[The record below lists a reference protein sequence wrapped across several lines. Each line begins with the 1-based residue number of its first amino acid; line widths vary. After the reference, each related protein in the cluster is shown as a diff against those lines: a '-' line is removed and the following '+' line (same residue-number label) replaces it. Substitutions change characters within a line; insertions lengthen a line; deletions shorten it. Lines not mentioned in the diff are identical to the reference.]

1 MLYIQALAI
10 YLSDPYRIQTCNL
23 LIRSQTLYSV
33 ELRDHFSVFAL
44 QRYCLFLNWQA
55 FLKLFFKKNFE
66 RTHSFGV
73 IYHNANE
80 LGKEDFFSSAARLRA
95 PK

>member
-1 MLYIQALAI
+1 
-10 YLSDPYRIQTCNL
+10 
-23 LIRSQTLYSV
+23 
-33 ELRDHFSVFAL
+33 L

-55 FLKLFFKKNFE
+55 FLKLFFKKKFE